1 LENAADQQG
10 IHVAD
15 LDHAFDDQGQ
25 HVYHE
30 DEMSTLLLSYL
41 REKSFSK
48 NGAVPAPKMAPTG
61 RAPMRIPWK
70 ELVVAFSP

>member
-1 LENAADQQG
+1 L
-10 IHVAD
+10 
-15 LDHAFDDQGQ
+15 
-25 HVYHE
+25 
-30 DEMSTLLLSYL
+30 MSYL